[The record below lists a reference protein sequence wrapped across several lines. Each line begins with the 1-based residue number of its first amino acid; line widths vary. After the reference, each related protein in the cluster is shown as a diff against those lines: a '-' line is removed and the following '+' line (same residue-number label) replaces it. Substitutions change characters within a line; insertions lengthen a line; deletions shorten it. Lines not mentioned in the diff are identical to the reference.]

1 MSEEATKRKREVIG
15 EVVSTKMDKT
25 IVVKVKRRFPHP
37 QFRKTVTSFKKY
49 YAHDDTND
57 AGIGDTVRIAES
69 RPLSKMKRWAL
80 VKVEG
85 RNPDADLI

>member
-1 MSEEATKRKREVIG
+1 MSEEVKKTKRELVG

-37 QFRKTVTSFKKY
+37 KFRKIITSSKKY
-49 YAHDDTND
+49 YAHDESGD

-69 RPLSKMKRWAL
+69 RPLSRLKRWTL
-80 VKVEG
+80 LKIEG
-85 RNPDADLI
+85 RNTDAAFV

>member
-1 MSEEATKRKREVIG
+1 MSEEATKRKREVVG

-57 AGIGDTVRIAES
+57 AGIGDTVRISES
-69 RPLSKMKRWAL
+69 RPLSKTKRWAL
-80 VKVEG
+80 VKVEE
-85 RNPDADLI
+85 RNPDADLV